1 MMAAGIDGLRRH
13 STLPEPIDVNPDTI
27 RSSVQRLPGSLS
39 ESVEALDRDEV
50 LQELIGQRLS
60 AVVKGVRKAEIKYDS
75 EHKDARKD
83 LIHRY

>member
-1 MMAAGIDGLRRH
+1 MRFIYVS
-13 STLPEPIDVNPDTI
+13 STDANPDTI

-60 AVVKGVRKAEIKYDS
+60 AVVKGVRKV
-75 EHKDARKD
+75 
-83 LIHRY
+83 